1 MAIRRFSHIGICVS
15 ELERSLKF
23 YRDALGFHEVGRL
36 DVVGE
41 APETLLHLQDV
52 DLEAVFLERD
62 GVRIEL
68 LHFRWP
74 AHRGTGE
81 PRPMN
86 ALGLTHLSLRVDDL
100 AIAIAALEAAG
111 ARVLHATRTWNEEL
125 ASGAV
130 FAVDPDGT
138 RIELIASST
147 F

>member
-1 MAIRRFSHIGICVS
+1 MTIRRFSHVGICVS
-15 ELERSLKF
+15 ELERSLAF
-23 YRDALGFHEVGRL
+23 YRDALGFRAVHRFEVA
-36 DVVGE
+36 GE
-41 APETLLHLQDV
+41 APATLLGLTDV

-68 LHFRWP
+68 LSYRVP
-74 AHRGTGE
+74 PPRGDGE

-100 AIAIAALEAAG
+100 AGTITALEQAG
-111 ARVLHATRTWNEEL
+111 ARVLHETRTWNSDR

-138 RIELIASST
+138 RIELIQSSML
-147 F
+147 